1 MIWIGDGRVLVCQQ
15 PRPHFK
21 NSYTLC
27 GRGGLQGMDRA
38 VTTCRLPLNR
48 GIGMHPPGPLYPST
62 MLTYNGPTQVP
73 PGPRPYGSTGKRLG
87 HTRRHDETPYLDNSI
102 LIHLHSMND

>member
-1 MIWIGDGRVLVCQQ
+1 MIWIGDDGVLVCQQ
-15 PRPHFK
+15 PHPQFK
-21 NSYTLC
+21 NSYTLR
-27 GRGGLQGMDRA
+27 GRGGLQGTDRA

-73 PGPRPYGSTGKRLG
+73 RVPDPTDRQVRDLG
-87 HTRRHDETPYLDNSI
+87 IPEGMMKHHI
-102 LIHLHSMND
+102 